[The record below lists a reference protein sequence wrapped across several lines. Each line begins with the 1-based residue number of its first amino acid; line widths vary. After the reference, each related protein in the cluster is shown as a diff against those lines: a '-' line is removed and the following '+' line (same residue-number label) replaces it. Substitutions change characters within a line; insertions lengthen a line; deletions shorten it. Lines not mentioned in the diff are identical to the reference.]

1 MLSVTNMERP
11 TPDASLLEPIA
22 RPAAESMLLCAGVS
36 GTSGGAGEAR
46 STLVNAVADPFNEAG
61 VFSLSWWSL
70 FIVGGSARV
79 SVVAFPNVE
88 RARLFRIPGTL
99 PYTHT
104 T

>member
-1 MLSVTNMERP
+1 MA
-11 TPDASLLEPIA
+11 DASLLEPIA